1 MWTVSNTPRGWNVL
15 GEVSKRMCLHVCSQY
30 KARICL
36 LYSKQNAAL
45 LREMH
50 CWWLQE
56 IREKWGLPV
65 HSRCRGQKSH
75 RAAVCLLRTR
85 AEPSVG
91 ELSCHVSPL
100 SCFFSLSLQPG
111 LKGSRA
117 SGSETQEESPS
128 ETQVE
133 RFGSGDLPSRP
144 PFAKSN
150 RSETLHV
157 PFWSSLVCSVQSLN

>member
-1 MWTVSNTPRGWNVL
+1 MCTASNTPRGWNSL
-15 GEVSKRMCLHVCSQY
+15 GEVSKQLCLHVCSQY
-30 KARICL
+30 KARTCL
-36 LYSKQNAAL
+36 LYSKQNTPL

-50 CWWLQE
+50 CQWLQE
-56 IREKWGLPV
+56 TLEKWGLPV
-65 HSRCRGQKSH
+65 HSRCRGQKSQ

-85 AEPSVG
+85 EEPPVG
-91 ELSCHVSPL
+91 ELSCRVSPV
-100 SCFFSLSLQPG
+100 SCFSLSLQPG
-111 LKGSRA
+111 LKGNRA